1 VNQEMPPAETIGFDI
16 DAFLQ
21 QLPGRP
27 GVYRMHNAEHKVIY
41 VGKAVNLKNRVTS
54 YFRGKSH
61 NNKTQAMVSKI
72 ASIEVTITHS
82 EAEALLLENTLIKQL
97 MPVYNISLRDDKSYP
112 YVFISEQHAYPAL
125 QYVRG
130 SKQRKGRY
138 FGPYTSA
145 GAVRESLNLMQKIF
159 RLRQCEDTFF
169 SNRTRPCLQ
178 FQINRCSGPCTG
190 EISDAA
196 YSADVTSATLYLEG
210 KNQTLLDGVAKQM
223 TAAAEDLQFERA
235 AVLRDQLADLRHMQE
250 QQHVVS
256 ERGNLDVFAVAM
268 SSAGQ
273 CVHHLM
279 VRNGQVT
286 GSKNYYPKWTIVA
299 DKADLME
306 AFLGQ
311 FYLSGRRREIPDES
325 VVSDLSDSLALT
337 EAISSQTNSAYRLTA
352 KVRGQR
358 AKWLKLAQTNAD
370 QALLSYIANKQTQLK
385 RMQSL
390 QEALNLDQMPE
401 RLECFDISHSS
412 GEATVASCVVFDQG
426 GPKKSDYRL
435 FNIKDV
441 TAGDDYAA
449 MHQALTRRYTRL
461 KENNGV
467 IPDILVID
475 GGLGQLTQAKDVLA
489 ELQLQDVYLLGVAK
503 GETRKAGLE
512 KLIEGW
518 SGAEIALSS
527 ESPALH
533 LLQHIR
539 DESHRFAISGHR
551 AQRGKKR
558 GKSALQQIDGI
569 GAKRRQALLRQFG
582 SLQALSKASVDE
594 ISKVR
599 GINQS
604 LADVIYRSLR
614 GEDS

>member
-1 VNQEMPPAETIGFDI
+1 MTETATDTAFDI

-21 QLPGRP
+21 QLPARP
-27 GVYRMHNAEHKVIY
+27 GVYRMLDASQVVIY

-54 YFRGKSH
+54 YFRGRSH
-61 NNKTQAMVSKI
+61 DNKTQLMVSKVS
-72 ASIEVTITHS
+72 SIEVTITHS
-82 EAEALLLENTLIKQL
+82 ETEALLLENTLIKQL
-97 MPVYNISLRDDKSYP
+97 KPTYNIILRDDKSYP
-112 YVFISEQHAYPAL
+112 YVFVSDKDDYPAL

-130 SKQRKGRY
+130 RPKRKGRY

-159 RLRQCEDTFF
+159 RLRQCDDSFF
-169 SNRTRPCLQ
+169 QNRQRPCLQ
-178 FQINRCSGPCTG
+178 YQIRRCSGPCTG
-190 EISDAA
+190 EISNEA
-196 YSADVTSATLYLEG
+196 YAADVRSAILYLEG
-210 KNQTLLDGVAKQM
+210 KNQTLLTEVAGQM
-223 TAAAEDLQFERA
+223 TTAAESLEYERA
-235 AVLRDQLADLRHMQE
+235 AVLRDQLTDLRHLQE

-279 VRNGQVT
+279 IRNGRVT

-299 DKADLME
+299 DKADLMS

-311 FYLSGRRREIPDES
+311 FYLTGRRHDIPDES
-325 VVSDLSDSLALT
+325 LASDLNEGNALG
-337 EAISSQTNSAYRLTA
+337 EAIASKTDRPYRLTN

-370 QALLSYIANKQTQLK
+370 QALLSYVANKQTQLK
-385 RMQSL
+385 RMRNL
-390 QEALNLDQMPE
+390 QAALQLDQLPE
-401 RLECFDISHSS
+401 RIECFDISHSS
-412 GEATVASCVVFDQG
+412 GEATVASCVVFDQN

-435 FNIKDV
+435 FNIKDI

-449 MHQALTRRYTRL
+449 MSQALTRRYTRL
-461 KENNGV
+461 KENNGI

-475 GGLGQLTQAKDVLA
+475 GGKGQLTQAREVLS

-518 SGAEIALSS
+518 SGAEIALPP
-527 ESPALH
+527 ESVALH

-558 GKSALQQIDGI
+558 GKSTLQQIEGV
-569 GAKRRQALLRQFG
+569 GAKRRQALLLQFG
-582 SLQALSKASVDE
+582 SVQELSKASVAE
-594 ISKVR
+594 ISKVK
-599 GINQS
+599 GINEA
-604 LADVIYRSLR
+604 LADSIYKALR
-614 GEDS
+614 GED

>member
-1 VNQEMPPAETIGFDI
+1 MSSVTSAPSFDI

-21 QLPGRP
+21 QLPARP
-27 GVYRMHNAEHKVIY
+27 GVYRMLDVNHAVIY

-54 YFRGKSH
+54 YFRGRSH
-61 NNKTQAMVSKI
+61 NNKTQIMVSKV
-72 ASIEVTITHS
+72 ASIDVTITHS

-97 MPVYNISLRDDKSYP
+97 KPTYNISLRDDKSYP
-112 YVFISEQHAYPAL
+112 YVFVSAQHRYPAL

-130 SKQRKGRY
+130 SRHKKGRY
-138 FGPYTSA
+138 FGPFTSA

-159 RLRQCEDTFF
+159 RLRQCEDSFF
-169 SNRTRPCLQ
+169 NNRQRPCLQ
-178 FQINRCSGPCTG
+178 FQIHRCSGPCTG
-190 EISDAA
+190 EISVSA
-196 YSADVTSATLYLEG
+196 YAADVNSAILYLEG
-210 KNQTLLDGVAKQM
+210 KNQTLQDAIVSQM
-223 TAAAEDLQFERA
+223 STVSQALEFERA
-235 AVLRDQLADLRHMQE
+235 AVLRDQLSDLRHLQE

-256 ERGNLDVFAVAM
+256 ERGNLDVFAVSM
-268 SSAGQ
+268 SSSGQ

-286 GSKNYYPKWTIVA
+286 GSKNYYPKWSIVA
-299 DKADLME
+299 DKPDLMS

-311 FYLSGRRREIPDES
+311 FYLTGRRRDIPDES
-325 VVSDLSDSLALT
+325 LVSDLAEADALT
-337 EAISSQTNSAYRLTA
+337 EAIASQTDRHYRLTS

-370 QALLSYIANKQTQLK
+370 QALLSYVANRQTQFM

-390 QEALNLDQMPE
+390 QEALHLEQLPE

-412 GEATVASCVVFDQG
+412 GEATVASCVVFDQS
-426 GPKKSDYRL
+426 GPKKSDYRT
-435 FNIKDV
+435 FNIKDI
-441 TAGDDYAA
+441 TPGDDYAA
-449 MHQALTRRYTRL
+449 MTQALTRRYTRL
-461 KENNGV
+461 KENNGI

-475 GGLGQLTQAKDVLA
+475 GGQGQLTQAKEVLS
-489 ELQLQDVYLLGVAK
+489 ELQLHDVYLLGVAK

-518 SGAEIALSS
+518 SGAEIALAP
-527 ESPALH
+527 ESAALH

-558 GKSALQQIDGI
+558 SQSALQQIAGI
-569 GAKRRQALLRQFG
+569 GPKRRQSLLRQFG
-582 SLQALSKASVDE
+582 SLQALSKASTAE
-594 ISKVR
+594 ISKVQ
-599 GINQS
+599 GINQA
-604 LADVIYRSLR
+604 LADTIYRSLR
-614 GEDS
+614 GEQH

>member
-1 VNQEMPPAETIGFDI
+1 MTDTTKETAFDI

-21 QLPGRP
+21 QLPARP
-27 GVYRMHNAEHKVIY
+27 GVYRMLDASQAVIY

-54 YFRGKSH
+54 YFRGRSH
-61 NNKTQAMVSKI
+61 DNKTQLMVSKV

-82 EAEALLLENTLIKQL
+82 ETEALLLENTLIKQL
-97 MPVYNISLRDDKSYP
+97 KPTYNIILRDDKSYP
-112 YVFISEQHAYPAL
+112 YVFVSDKDAYPAL

-130 SKQRKGRY
+130 RPKRKGRY

-145 GAVRESLNLMQKIF
+145 GAVRESLNLLQKIF
-159 RLRQCEDTFF
+159 RLRQCDDSFF
-169 SNRTRPCLQ
+169 QNRQRPCLQ
-178 FQINRCSGPCTG
+178 FQIRRCSGPCTG
-190 EISDAA
+190 EISNEA
-196 YSADVTSATLYLEG
+196 YAADVRSAILYLDG
-210 KNQTLLDGVAKQM
+210 KNQTLLTEVAGQM
-223 TAAAEDLQFERA
+223 TSAAESLEFERA
-235 AVLRDQLADLRHMQE
+235 AILRDQLTDLRHLQE

-279 VRNGQVT
+279 IRNGRVT

-299 DKADLME
+299 DKADLMS

-311 FYLSGRRREIPDES
+311 FYLAGRRHDIPDES
-325 VVSDLSDSLALT
+325 LASDLNDSDALG
-337 EAISSQTNSAYRLTA
+337 EAISSKTDRPYRLTN

-370 QALLSYIANKQTQLK
+370 QALLSYVANKQTQLK
-385 RMQSL
+385 RMHNL
-390 QEALNLDQMPE
+390 QAALQLDQLPE
-401 RLECFDISHSS
+401 RIECFDISHSS
-412 GEATVASCVVFDQG
+412 GEATVASCVIFDQN

-435 FNIKDV
+435 FNIKDI
-441 TAGDDYAA
+441 TPGDDYAA
-449 MHQALTRRYTRL
+449 MSQALTRRYTRL
-461 KENNGV
+461 KENNGI

-475 GGLGQLTQAKDVLA
+475 GGKGQLTQAREVLS

-518 SGAEIALSS
+518 SGVEIALPP
-527 ESPALH
+527 ESVALH

-558 GKSALQQIDGI
+558 GKSTLQQIEGV
-569 GAKRRQALLRQFG
+569 GAKRRQALLLQFG
-582 SLQALSKASVDE
+582 SVQELSKASVAE
-594 ISKVR
+594 ISKVK
-599 GINQS
+599 GINET
-604 LADVIYRSLR
+604 LANSIYKALR
-614 GEDS
+614 GED